1 MEIKEQRTPKTVDN
15 SAFNDRFKFIFSVN
29 DNIICERFFK
39 ITGFDYDAIN
49 SERMKSLFVGEGGMQ
64 YGSVISM
71 IINDLKS
78 KSRIWTWYTTETP
91 VKLTGFEGDWEDVDG
106 SMFKGFV
113 PKGEEIT
120 YLVYPDKKEPE
131 AAVMNDEEE
140 SEPENLK
147 PFDVTFK
154 FSFQMAQKSSVNKE
168 GRTVFSDY
176 TPVYEVIWDGSVYPK
191 FVRNSVDLTN
201 SFGHRE
207 KDISTMNFIQSLTYR
222 MTCDKRDLVYHIIR
236 DICDAATFEDD
247 EPLSVQRK
255 QRVTSYLKY
264 GDKKYPMSNFDK
276 EFIDGWRKA
285 VEKKTNDYYRGRI

>member
-1 MEIKEQRTPKTVDN
+1 MEIKEQRNPKTVDN

-49 SERMKSLFVGEGGMQ
+49 SERMKSLFVGEGENQ
-64 YGSVISM
+64 YGTVISM
-71 IINDLKS
+71 IMNDLKS
-78 KSRIWTWYTTETP
+78 KSRVWTWYTTETP
-91 VKLTGFEGDWEDVDG
+91 VKMTGFEGDWEETDN
-106 SMFKGFV
+106 SMFKTFV

-120 YLVYPDKKEPE
+120 YIVYPEK
-131 AAVMNDEEE
+131 DENENEE
-140 SEPENLK
+140 TNEEIEQEIVK
-147 PFDVTFK
+147 PFDVVFK

-176 TPVYEVIWDGSVYPK
+176 VPVYEAIWDGSVYPK
-191 FVRNSVDLTN
+191 FVRNSVDMTN
-201 SFGHRE
+201 SFGHKE
-207 KDISTMNFIQSLTYR
+207 KDINAMNFIQSLTYR
-222 MTCDKRDLVYHIIR
+222 MTCDKCDLPYHIIR
-236 DICDAATFEDD
+236 EICEAATFEND

-255 QRVTSYLKY
+255 QRVISYLEY
-264 GDKKYPMSNFDK
+264 GNKKYPMSNFDK